1 MHYRCGMRTILLVA
15 ALLVAG
21 CKRHAPPMAELA
33 SKCTAGDFG
42 CPVPILYVHD
52 LATSQRYFRDQLG
65 FKLDWTDSD
74 DFASVSRGKTQL
86 FLCQRCQGNAG
97 SWLWVITPDVDKLY
111 ADLRKR
117 GAKIKAE
124 PKNQPWGLR
133 EMQVADV
140 DGNVMRIGSPIEHD

>member
-1 MHYRCGMRTILLVA
+1 
-15 ALLVAG
+15 
-21 CKRHAPPMAELA
+21 MAELA
-33 SKCTAGDFG
+33 RTCTGDFG

-74 DFASVSRGKTQL
+74 DFASVSRGDTHV
-86 FLCQRCQGNAG
+86 FLCQQCQGHAG
-97 SWLWVITPDVDKLY
+97 SWLWVATPDVDKLY
-111 ADLRKR
+111 ADLRER
-117 GAKIKAE
+117 GATIKAE

-140 DGNVMRIGSPIEHD
+140 DGNVLRIGSPIDHD